1 MRGSLPALFG
11 HRTLAAMLTSSP
23 IRKSSVQTDA
33 PPRRLHSSGR
43 LVLVVEDHDDTRFM
57 LGMLLK
63 MRGFEVIE
71 AWDGE
76 EAIRVAERERPGLIL
91 MDATLPRLDGL
102 AATRR
107 MRQLASLEGVPII
120 FLSGRA
126 EPAFRSVAFEAGCDE
141 YLDKPIDFNQLDDVL
156 ERRFGVGRAIETL

>member
-1 MRGSLPALFG
+1 
-11 HRTLAAMLTSSP
+11 MLTLHPLRESS
-23 IRKSSVQTDA
+23 IQIDA

-63 MRGFEVIE
+63 MRGFEVVE
-71 AWDGE
+71 AGDGE

-107 MRQLASLEGVPII
+107 IRRLASLEDVPII
-120 FLSGRA
+120 FLSGHA
-126 EPAFRSVAFEAGCDE
+126 EPAFRAVAFEAGCAE
-141 YLDKPIDFNQLDDVL
+141 YLDKPIDFDQLDDVL
-156 ERRFGVGRAIETL
+156 ERHLGTIRVAETI